1 MSVRKVLAINAAR
14 KTNNTAIM
22 LQKALE
28 GAKSEGAQTEI
39 IHLHD
44 INVNGCKGCMA
55 CKKLKNVPP
64 RSCLQRDELSPIL
77 EKCVYEADSVIVGG
91 PIYFWQPG
99 GIFRSFSE
107 RLLYPYFIYGAP
119 QGKNYYPRKDQKWG
133 LIYTMGAPKS
143 MIDDFTCNKQGEDS
157 MDALDKFYK
166 MLFGNVEELKV
177 YMTYHVKNFKGYE
190 LDCLNEPERK
200 VHYDQT
206 WEKDLEKAYQMGKRL
221 AKK

>member
-1 MSVRKVLAINAAR
+1 
-14 KTNNTAIM
+14 M

-28 GAKSEGAQTEI
+28 GAKSEGSQTEL

-77 EKCVYEADSVIVGG
+77 EKCVYDADSVIVGG

-99 GIFRSFSE
+99 VIFRSFSE

-119 QGKNYYPRKDQKWG
+119 EGKNYYPRKDQKWG
-133 LIYTMGAPKS
+133 LIDTMGAPKS
-143 MIDDFTCNKQGEDS
+143 MIDNFTCNKYG
-157 MDALDKFYK
+157 
-166 MLFGNVEELKV
+166 
-177 YMTYHVKNFKGYE
+177 H
-190 LDCLNEPERK
+190 
-200 VHYDQT
+200 H
-206 WEKDLEKAYQMGKRL
+206 
-221 AKK
+221 

>member
-28 GAKSEGAQTEI
+28 GAKSEGAQTEL

-44 INVNGCKGCMA
+44 FNVNGCKGCMA

-64 RSCLQRDELSPIL
+64 RSCLQRDDLSPIL

-143 MIDDFTCNKQGEDS
+143 MVDDFTCNKQGEDS
-157 MDALDKFYK
+157 MDAINKFYK

-200 VHYDQT
+200 VHHDQT

-221 AKK
+221 VKK

>member
-1 MSVRKVLAINAAR
+1 
-14 KTNNTAIM
+14 
-22 LQKALE
+22 
-28 GAKSEGAQTEI
+28 
-39 IHLHD
+39 
-44 INVNGCKGCMA
+44 MA

-64 RSCLQRDELSPIL
+64 KSCLQRDELSPIL

-107 RLLYPYFIYGAP
+107 RLLYPYFIYETP
-119 QGKNYYPRKDQKWG
+119 GKNYYPRKDQKWG

-143 MIDDFTCNKQGEDS
+143 MIDDFTCNKQGDDS
-157 MDALDKFYK
+157 MEVFSKFYK
-166 MLFGNVEELKV
+166 MIFGNLEELKV
-177 YMTYHVKNFKGYE
+177 YMTYHVKKFNGYQ

-200 VHYDQT
+200 VHHDQT
-206 WEKDLEKAYQMGKRL
+206 WNQDLEKAYQMGKRL